1 MTDSREQQQ
10 QQQQEDERYS
20 YGQCWVDRR
29 GRACRTR
36 RNATMFHIFENEF
49 PTPTEYEGQVY
60 PSAFHAF
67 QAARYADDL
76 RAPLGSLGSRGSG
89 RAMSVHEARAYGA
102 RTDLPILPTFVA
114 NRAGIMR
121 AILRAKFR
129 TCHKLLS
136 ALLRTGN
143 RPLVYDSKCP
153 VWGCGPSDKGRNLHG
168 ELLAAVRDEIRGEVA
183 QLDRA
188 RASAVDPLDPLDE
201 ISPIDPLDTDQDED
215 NSMST
220 QGQLKVNSGPSAEAG
235 QRGAPSYEA
244 AV

>member
-1 MTDSREQQQ
+1 MAEPRQQQ
-10 QQQQEDERYS
+10 FPDEEERYS

-67 QAARYADDL
+67 QAARYSHEL
-76 RAPLGSLGSRGSG
+76 RAPLAARAHGSG

-102 RTDLPILPTFVA
+102 RTDLPILPAFVA
-114 NRAGIMR
+114 RRAEIMR
-121 AILRAKFR
+121 AILRAKFG
-129 TCHKLLS
+129 TSHKLLF
-136 ALLRTGN
+136 ALLRTGS

-153 VWGCGPSDKGRNLHG
+153 VWGCGPGDKDKGRNLHG

-183 QLDRA
+183 QLDLA
-188 RASAVDPLDPLDE
+188 RASAADE
-201 ISPIDPLDTDQDED
+201 YDDDQ
-215 NSMST
+215 
-220 QGQLKVNSGPSAEAG
+220 PSAE
-235 QRGAPSYEA
+235 
-244 AV
+244 